1 VVPDFRAEVL
11 RSAAA
16 GNVVFAEVHWTGTK
30 ADGTPLDER
39 GVTVMGVREGRIAW
53 GRLYIDAVEPESA
66 GIDEVVRRIAGTED
80 R

>member
-1 VVPDFRAEVL
+1 
-11 RSAAA
+11 
-16 GNVVFAEVHWTGTK
+16 
-30 ADGTPLDER
+30 
-39 GVTVMGVREGRIAW
+39 MGVREGRIAW